1 MNKGKFYCSVKDF
14 LEDNSNNTKNVFLLI
29 AEYTNFQITDLNNY
43 QGKSSGAIVPFVIY
57 NNEFFNKGV
66 IACFL
71 EEASSIA
78 LIKDLSVFDID
89 NSFFKNKQSF
99 IVLLDGLSSNI
110 TNFLDNLFENIPQ
123 NTQVMGGGAG
133 KLTLKNDPV
142 IFLEGKLYSNAAI
155 IIATS
160 FKLHTKVANG
170 WEHLEGPF
178 LTTNSYQNVL
188 KTLNF
193 KKAFDVYKDVVEQN
207 SGMKFTDDNFF
218 DIAKFYPLGIVKF
231 NSEAVVRDPIYLNED
246 NDMVLVGDI
255 PQNSTIN
262 ILKGEKD
269 IYCVYENPQL
279 KDRIVF
285 RLCSLEAPYAFP
297 DNMESFSTTSLALY
311 MQLPPKGKAFLYY
324 RAMHIAAKC
333 LVEHLGGV
341 IKDNNNKEM
350 TDESLEQTELL
361 LKKYDKSDAEE

>member
-1 MNKGKFYCSVKDF
+1 MNKGKFYFSVKDF

-89 NSFFKNKQSF
+89 NSFFKNKESF

-262 ILKGEKD
+262 ILKGEKENLLNSSKTALEEVLKESNSQKNQD
-269 IYCVYENPQL
+269 IFIFDCIA
-279 KDRIVF
+279 RSI
-285 RLCSLEAPYAFP
+285 
-297 DNMESFSTTSLALY
+297 
-311 MQLPPKGKAFLYY
+311 FLGDDFTEE
-324 RAMHIAAKC
+324 
-333 LVEHLGGV
+333 LNV
-341 IKDNNNKEM
+341 IKSQMEENSTLFGALTFGEISSSQDKYINFYNK
-350 TDESLEQTELL
+350 SCVLGVLC
-361 LKKYDKSDAEE
+361 